1 MYDVYRTSAMP
12 MYAMIKHQRRSLL
25 SYMTLQVFAP
35 SHTAYDTPRP
45 SLPVIARGARAEH
58 EMDNYQVVVIEIVR
72 LRHEWCWIYA
82 GMDNRLPCLPEIL
95 Q

>member
-1 MYDVYRTSAMP
+1 
-12 MYAMIKHQRRSLL
+12 
-25 SYMTLQVFAP
+25 MTLQMSAP

-45 SLPVIARGARAEH
+45 SLLVIARGARAEH
-58 EMDNYQVVVIEIVR
+58 EMDNYQVVAMEIVQ
-72 LRHEWCWIYA
+72 LRHERCWIYA